1 VETLKIAHTTQFVMM
16 FNVEKAVVAEV
27 RAETGVFDFAK
38 IEAKLQGTVRQQH
51 NIQAT
56 STLSIERTSQQTIPP
71 QTHVRI
77 TLYWKRIWQDGV
89 IILRTVDG
97 VRVSLPYS
105 FTMQLDFSKK
115 VEDIL

>member
-56 STLSIERTSQQTIPP
+56 STLSIGGHLSRQFRLKRTCASLSI
-71 QTHVRI
+71 
-77 TLYWKRIWQDGV
+77 GSESG
-89 IILRTVDG
+89 RTV
-97 VRVSLPYS
+97 
-105 FTMQLDFSKK
+105 
-115 VEDIL
+115 